1 MTDAQALRNI
11 AGGIADNGSSMT
23 WRIAFSRH
31 QRDFQQIVNDP
42 TRGPWNR
49 TLSDGQ
55 VHPGHTDA
63 YEQIVPINEQVSW
76 RHVFSDGI
84 ERDMGDVLL
93 ELMEFAIQWRTANHV
108 PTSAFVQDAAA
119 RNGIAPRD
127 HSREEGRKE
136 GCGEKGCRQEGV
148 EMKVGAQ

>member
-11 AGGIADNGSSMT
+11 AGGIADNGSPLS
-23 WRIAFSRH
+23 WRVAFSRH

-42 TRGPWNR
+42 SRGPWNR

-93 ELMEFAIQWRTANHV
+93 ELMEFAIQWRTENHLS
-108 PTSAFVQDAAA
+108 TSAFAEAAAA
-119 RNGIAPRD
+119 RNGVAPVIIPAKKAAKKAASKKAAAKKV
-127 HSREEGRKE
+127 SR
-136 GCGEKGCRQEGV
+136 
-148 EMKVGAQ
+148 